1 MKNHSF
7 QQGYVVKMLHDEV
20 RKDSCDQQTSIFAGK
35 EEFASI
41 FVLDRLYAPSLYA
54 RWALLPQNKTLK
66 KKPTITLWNTVA
78 YRYGKS
84 NQQK

>member
-7 QQGYVVKMLHDEV
+7 QQGYVIKMLHDEV
-20 RKDSCDQQTSIFAGK
+20 RKDSCDQQTSIFAGQ

-54 RWALLPQNKTLK
+54 R
-66 KKPTITLWNTVA
+66 
-78 YRYGKS
+78 
-84 NQQK
+84 